1 MTQLKVGVAAGMWC
15 AGEQEGGIALAAEAC
30 GDREAALTRMAG
42 QTFGKLRCYDDLA
55 RLVPDD
61 AIEVWTPAATSQI
74 SEGIEVTYWMER
86 IRNLP
91 PSLRQEAAGPIK
103 NTSGLPRNIQSE
115 LESLSPEGLQ
125 ISSSDGEDK
134 LKALEALR
142 PEIDGWTLVLFSILA
157 VNDLDLSPSQRAR
170 LEAYCKSL

>member
-1 MTQLKVGVAAGMWC
+1 M
-15 AGEQEGGIALAAEAC
+15 
-30 GDREAALTRMAG
+30 
-42 QTFGKLRCYDDLA
+42 
-55 RLVPDD
+55 
-61 AIEVWTPAATSQI
+61 
-74 SEGIEVTYWMER
+74 TYWMER

-91 PSLRQEAAGPIK
+91 PSLRQEAAGAIK